1 MIALGGLSGPPAAPL
16 LLGGNPPIW
25 GPVKPPERGEKRAD
39 LEVDLYP
46 GATLQNIFSKK
57 ISIFQTK
64 NELTSKLICTLAS
77 VYKYLELDFL
87 YFPNQNQ
94 NEKQFKT
101 KTKTKPKAFSF
112 SFQKQ
117 INFIFALKK
126 NQKTIPKE
134 TQNKNRG
141 CT

>member
-1 MIALGGLSGPPAAPL
+1 
-16 LLGGNPPIW
+16 
-25 GPVKPPERGEKRAD
+25 
-39 LEVDLYP
+39 
-46 GATLQNIFSKK
+46 
-57 ISIFQTK
+57 
-64 NELTSKLICTLAS
+64 LICTLAP

-117 INFIFALKK
+117 IDFIFALKK
-126 NQKTIPKE
+126 NRKTIPKE